1 MYAGHAAIATLVK
14 GQRPNLSLILLVP
27 VAFGPDWI
35 DIFSHVVHHPN
46 PDVSH
51 SLLSV
56 VVCSMVVALCALRA
70 LGGAD
75 AAIVGATYASH
86 WPADWITGV
95 KSVWPNGPSF
105 GLQLYAH
112 AGADFVVESLLVV
125 ACWLVY
131 RASLRPESR
140 NSVLTYLLPL
150 GLIALQAG
158 FALVRAPMLT

>member
-1 MYAGHAAIATLVK
+1 MYVGHAAIATLVK
-14 GQRPNLSLILLVP
+14 GKRPNLSLTLLVP

-35 DIFSHVVHHPN
+35 DILSHVVHHPN
-46 PDVSH
+46 PDISH

-56 VVCSMVVALCALRA
+56 VVCSVVVGLCTVRA
-70 LGGAD
+70 FGSAD
-75 AAIVGATYASH
+75 AAIVGATYLSH
-86 WPADWITGV
+86 WPADWITGL

-105 GLQLYAH
+105 GLQLYTH
-112 AGADFVVESLLVV
+112 AGIDFVVESLLVV

-158 FALVRAPMLT
+158 FALVHAPTLT